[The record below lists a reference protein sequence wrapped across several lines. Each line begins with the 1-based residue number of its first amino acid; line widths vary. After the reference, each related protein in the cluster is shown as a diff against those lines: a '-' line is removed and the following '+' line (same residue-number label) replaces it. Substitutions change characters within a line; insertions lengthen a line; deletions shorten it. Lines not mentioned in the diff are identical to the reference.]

1 MPLQKQTSQ
10 KPKNNIIMKKVF
22 VNYLL
27 TGEYY
32 DINFRNSASG
42 AS

>member
-10 KPKNNIIMKKVF
+10 KPKNNIIMRKVF
-22 VNYLL
+22 VNYL